1 MLGADCLRANSW
13 VCGRYLSTREGQII
27 HYTLQHL
34 SLSVLS
40 IALGLLFAVPLSI
53 LALYRRWL
61 RAGILSALGI
71 IYTIPSLALFVLLQ
85 PWLGV
90 THATPVVIALVAYS
104 QLLLVRNFLV
114 GLDEVPADVIDAAKG
129 MGYGPVALLW
139 RVRLPLALPAIFA
152 GLRVTTVSTVALLT
166 VGGVINQGGLG
177 TMLFQGFQDDVHAQ
191 VLLATVLIV
200 VLALVG
206 DGIVLVAQW
215 LAIPWQ
221 RRAPA

>member
-1 MLGADCLRANSW
+1 VLAADCLRANSW
-13 VCGRYLSTREGQII
+13 VCGKYLSTREGQII

-34 SLSVLS
+34 SLSALS
-40 IALGLLFAVPLSI
+40 IALGLVLAVPLSL
-53 LALYRRWL
+53 LALYRRWV

-114 GLDEVPADVIDAAKG
+114 GLDEVPAEVIDAAKG
-129 MGYGPVALLW
+129 MGFGPVALMW
-139 RVRLPLALPAIFA
+139 RVRIPLALPAIFA

-177 TMLFQGFQDDVHAQ
+177 TMLFQGFQDSVHAQ
-191 VLLATVLIV
+191 VLAATVLIV
-200 VLALVG
+200 VIALLG
-206 DGIVLVAQW
+206 DAVVLGSQW

-221 RRAPA
+221 RRVRA